1 MIPITKE
8 ESMKIRSLVP
18 YAPIV
23 RTVKQKYHRH
33 RYFLAEETRYLKI
46 IPENPYAAK
55 ILAEMQKE
63 QS

>member
-1 MIPITKE
+1 
-8 ESMKIRSLVP
+8 MKIRSLVP